1 MKSINYIVLL
11 LLLTSC
17 SMSEIVEQPAPRTKA
32 DTAAYT
38 PRQID
43 TLKLSD
49 KPIGF
54 DVAVEDWEE

>member
-1 MKSINYIVLL
+1 
-11 LLLTSC
+11 
-17 SMSEIVEQPAPRTKA
+17 MSEIVEQPAPRTKA

-38 PRQID
+38 PRQIN

-54 DVAVEDWEE
+54 EVGVDEWEDEDIDINL

>member
-1 MKSINYIVLL
+1 MKRAFLL

-32 DTAAYT
+32 DTTAYT
-38 PRQID
+38 PRQVD

-54 DVAVEDWEE
+54 DVAIEDWKE